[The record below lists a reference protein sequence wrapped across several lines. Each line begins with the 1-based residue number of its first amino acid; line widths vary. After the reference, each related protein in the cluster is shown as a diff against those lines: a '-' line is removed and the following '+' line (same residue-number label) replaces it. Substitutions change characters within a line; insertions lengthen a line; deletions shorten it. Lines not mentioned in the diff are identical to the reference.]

1 MKKLN
6 RKTFLTG
13 ISVLFAIIIIII
25 TSVLNAGLNPDNW
38 NSTEFLSNLII
49 TIAIGIFG
57 VISGQ
62 GMGDNYFRTNEK
74 GLFVS
79 TYNSYNTMRT
89 KINVHIDKFEDWNKR
104 LYAKEYYQKCVR
116 YLKNNYGIKQ
126 AELILEL
133 DKNQVLLLEQP
144 RFFETSKGK
153 TAFNSLTKEQIKAA
167 RKVLTGKIKM
177 KYVHDSY
184 FLNAYSKNKT
194 QSMYEIASEQS
205 KKQRQKYLSLMFYR
219 VMFIIVFGFIM
230 SGLVIDTQDPGG
242 FNQAMINLISRLFTL
257 FTSLAFGTLVASD
270 LIKDE
275 CIYLDYK
282 TTMLE
287 RFLIDVETNKFTAKS
302 EEEKAI
308 EKMEAIKNGQK
319 SKDNILC

>member
-167 RKVLTGKIKM
+167 RKALTGKIKM

-219 VMFIIVFGFIM
+219 VMVIIVFGFIM

>member
-219 VMFIIVFGFIM
+219 VMVIIVFGFIM

-287 RFLIDVETNKFTAKS
+287 RFLIDVETNKFTTKS

>member
-104 LYAKEYYQKCVR
+104 LYAKEYYQKCIR

-219 VMFIIVFGFIM
+219 VMVIIVFGFIM

-287 RFLIDVETNKFTAKS
+287 RFLIDVETNKFTTKS

>member
-74 GLFVS
+74 GLFIS

-133 DKNQVLLLEQP
+133 DKNQVFLLEQP

-219 VMFIIVFGFIM
+219 VMVIIVFGFIM
-230 SGLVIDTQDPGG
+230 SGLVIDTQDPGR

-308 EKMEAIKNGQK
+308 EKMEAIKNEQK

>member
-57 VISGQ
+57 VILGQ

-219 VMFIIVFGFIM
+219 VMVIIVFGFIM

>member
-219 VMFIIVFGFIM
+219 VMIIIVFGFIM
-230 SGLVIDTQDPGG
+230 SGLVIDAQDPGG

>member
-89 KINVHIDKFEDWNKR
+89 KINVHIDKFDDWNKR
-104 LYAKEYYQKCVR
+104 LYAKEYYQKCIR

-219 VMFIIVFGFIM
+219 VMVIIVFGFIM
-230 SGLVIDTQDPGG
+230 SGLVIDIQDPGG

-282 TTMLE
+282 TTTLE
-287 RFLIDVETNKFTAKS
+287 RFLIDVETNKFTTKS

>member
-167 RKVLTGKIKM
+167 RKVLAGKIKM

-219 VMFIIVFGFIM
+219 VMVIIVFGFIM

>member
-38 NSTEFLSNLII
+38 NSAEFLSNLII

-219 VMFIIVFGFIM
+219 VMVIIVFGFIM
-230 SGLVIDTQDPGG
+230 SGLVIDTQDSGG

>member
-219 VMFIIVFGFIM
+219 VMVIIVFGFIM

-308 EKMEAIKNGQK
+308 EKMETIKNGQK

>member
-219 VMFIIVFGFIM
+219 VMVIIVFGFIM

-287 RFLIDVETNKFTAKS
+287 RFLIDVETNKFTTKT